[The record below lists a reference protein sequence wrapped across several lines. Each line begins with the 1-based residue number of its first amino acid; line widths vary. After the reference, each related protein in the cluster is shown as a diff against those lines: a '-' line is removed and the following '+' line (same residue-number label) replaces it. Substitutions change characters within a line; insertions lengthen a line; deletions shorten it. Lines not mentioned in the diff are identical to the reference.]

1 MEKFK
6 KEELHKG
13 KKLKSLKKKVSIK
26 PKTKVAVPKRLTE
39 GKLIGK
45 KNKSK
50 TVSKVATKESGKYE
64 ENLEKELDEETKH
77 PTVSKKRKAAKNTT
91 DEQHDNGKKA
101 KVLPKVEPIELEEKF
116 NSIVNYGKV
125 QKICKALKTL
135 VTKEVDEKKSI
146 FDDYRYLL
154 NVTSYKIADCPKR
167 MVKLNLKHPLVNT
180 DEDDVIIIVADLK
193 RGGDPEL
200 TIQHYE
206 DIFHKMEITGLKIMP
221 FRQLRK
227 EYTTFESLRKLANT
241 YDYFLCD
248 GRIIGH
254 VSGFC
259 GKIFQKSRTTY
270 HSVRLNNPQLY
281 KKEIERSLKRTAYR
295 QLEKGNLFT
304 IPVGN
309 NRFSPRELT
318 ENILHI
324 VNQLKAIF
332 PGGLNNIRNMHLK
345 IDIKGTSS
353 LPLYINLADP
363 PAECPYVIGPREQR
377 ALKLKKKANEVLSKF
392 SLTKTGQF
400 VKLNKLQL
408 RRKHNLKE
416 ARENL
421 SSKIHTGSDVDNSD
435 DVLKQDIEDET
446 V

>member
-6 KEELHKG
+6 NEGLHKG
-13 KKLKSLKKKVSIK
+13 TKLKSLKKTVSRK

-39 GKLIGK
+39 AKLKGK
-45 KNKSK
+45 KIKSK
-50 TVSKVATKESGKYE
+50 TISEVATKESGKCE
-64 ENLEKELDEETKH
+64 ENLEKRLDEETKH
-77 PTVSKKRKAAKNTT
+77 SKISKKRKAAKNITE
-91 DEQHDNGKKA
+91 EQHDKGKKA
-101 KVLPKVEPIELEEKF
+101 KILPTLEPIELEEKF
-116 NSIVNYGKV
+116 NSIVNYSKV

-167 MVKLNLKHPLVNT
+167 VVKLNLKNSLVNT
-180 DEDDVIIIVADLK
+180 DDDDVIIIVPDLK

-221 FRQLRK
+221 FRQLRN

-254 VSGFC
+254 VNGFC

-281 KKEIERSLKRTAYR
+281 KREIERSLKRTAYR
-295 QLEKGNLFT
+295 QLEKGNLFS

-324 VNQLKAIF
+324 VAQLKTIF

-353 LPLYINLADP
+353 LPLYINLAGP

-377 ALKLKKKANEVLSKF
+377 TLKLKKNANEVLSKF
-392 SLTKTGQF
+392 SLRKTGHF
-400 VKLNKLQL
+400 VKLDEAQL
-408 RRKHNLKE
+408 MRKRQLKE
-416 ARENL
+416 AQENL
-421 SSKIHTGSDVDNSD
+421 SSKIHSESDVDNND
-435 DVLKQDIEDET
+435 GIME
-446 V
+446 